1 MGSRID
7 DIARFASV
15 FCPPGQTT
23 ELRALGLAGEV
34 WAGWFD
40 GADLAGLAQA
50 ALNLEAKARGI
61 YFIPNPVP
69 RPRQTPLGEVATRK
83 HLTDDA
89 HILGRKWLLIDVD
102 PTRFG
107 ADGQPIGS
115 VCPAT
120 DAEREAAWQVVLR
133 CKGGLEAFGLAG
145 AIVGNSGNGWHLCY
159 PIDLPNDDAGRDLC
173 RTVLATLEARC
184 GDKFAHVDTK
194 TFNAS
199 RIWKLYGTLPKKGGE
214 SAGRTHRYS
223 HVALAPDAP
232 ADDAVRAANTA
243 ALRRAVETWQRQD
256 LLRGR
261 PSGGGDPANY
271 GKAALEREVGR
282 VATAPPGQR
291 NNTVNEAAFN
301 LGQLVG
307 GGVLSREVVEA
318 SLIAA
323 TASYDE
329 TPAKTKGTITRG
341 VEAGMKEPRGVPEKG
356 APASPAVAGV
366 VPTQPTAAA
375 AAASAPLLPPDEGI
389 SCTDLLSLDLPEPRY
404 IVPGLLCEGLT
415 IFAAR
420 PKQGKSWLALQAAL
434 AVGGGCRGL
443 LGTLDPAAG
452 SVLYLGLEDTRRRL
466 KKRILKILTGK
477 GWAPPRNVEFRTA
490 SHRGAVGVAHVEE
503 WLKARPDARLV
514 VVDTLQKFRPPQKGG
529 KGDTY
534 ADDYETMGQLKVMAD
549 RYAVAV
555 LVIHHSR
562 KSPAENPFDE
572 VSGTLGITGAADSIF
587 VLERKHE
594 EEEASL
600 FVTGRDVEEET
611 LTLRFDAAHC
621 LWGIDRRQ
629 QGVQRELPVSLGGKP
644 RGEGGGKSPAREKCL
659 AWLREQLKGGARK
672 MVTLIGE
679 GELAGFSRSTVFRA
693 IKDCDDMEQ
702 FDDPDGIRTATG
714 FLQWVRLKT

>member
-1 MGSRID
+1 MGSRVD

-40 GADLAGLAQA
+40 GADLAGLAAA
-50 ALNLEAKARGI
+50 ALALEAKARGI
-61 YFIPNPVP
+61 YFIPNPTP
-69 RPRQTPLGEVATRK
+69 RPQKTPLGEVATRE

-89 HILGRKWLLIDVD
+89 HVLARKWLLIDVD

-107 ADGQPIGS
+107 PDGQPISS

-133 CKGGLEAFGLAG
+133 CKGGLEAFGLSHAV
-145 AIVGNSGNGWHLCY
+145 VGNSGNGWHLCY
-159 PIDLPNDDAGRDLC
+159 PIDLPNDAAARDLC

-184 GDKFAHVDTK
+184 GDAAAHVDTK

-214 SAGRTHRYS
+214 SEGRTHRFS
-223 HVALAPDAP
+223 HVALAPDTP
-232 ADDAVRAANTA
+232 VTDEVRAANTA
-243 ALRRAVETWQRQD
+243 GLRRAVETWQRQE

-261 PSGGGDPANY
+261 PSGGDPANY
-271 GKAALEREVGR
+271 GKSALEREVGR
-282 VATAPPGQR
+282 VATAPAGQR
-291 NNTVNEAAFN
+291 NNTLNEAAFN

-307 GGVLSREVVEA
+307 GGVLNRDVVEG
-318 SLIAA
+318 SLYAA

-329 TPAKTKGTITRG
+329 SPAKTKGTIHRG
-341 VEAGMKEPRGVPEKG
+341 VEAGMKEPRGIPDK
-356 APASPAVAGV
+356 PAAGPAVAGV
-366 VPTQPTAAA
+366 APTAAASPAAA
-375 AAASAPLLPPDEGI
+375 AAAAPLLPPDEGI

-404 IVPGLLCEGLT
+404 IVPGLLPEGLT

-420 PKQGKSWLALQAAL
+420 PKQGKSWKALQIAL
-434 AVGGGCRGL
+434 AVGGGYSGL
-443 LGTLDPAAG
+443 LGTLTPAAG
-452 SVLYLGLEDTRRRL
+452 AVLYLGLEDTRRRL
-466 KKRILKILTGK
+466 KKRVLKLLTGR

-490 SHRGAVGVAHVEE
+490 SHRGAVGVAHIEE
-503 WLKARPDARLV
+503 WLKAHPDARLV

-534 ADDYETMGQLKVMAD
+534 ADDYETMGQLKTLAD
-549 RYAVAV
+549 RYAVAI

-600 FVTGRDVEEET
+600 YVTGRDVEEET
-611 LTLRFDAAHC
+611 LTLRFDPTHC
-621 LWGIDRRQ
+621 LWNIDRRQ
-629 QGVQRELPVSLGGKP
+629 QGVQRELPAALGGQP
-644 RGEGGGKSPAREKCL
+644 RKKQDAPAREKCA
-659 AWLREQLKGGARK
+659 AWLREQLAGGARK
-672 MVTLIGE
+672 LVTLVGE
-679 GELAGFSRSTVFRA
+679 AELAGHTKGTLFRA
-693 IKDCDDMEQ
+693 IEKSDDLEQ
-702 FDDPDGIRTATG
+702 FDDPDGTRTKAG
-714 FLQWVRLKT
+714 LLQWVRMKK

>member
-1 MGSRID
+1 MGSRVD

-15 FCPPGQTT
+15 FVPPGTVT

-40 GADLAGLAQA
+40 GADLAGLARA
-50 ALNLEAKARGI
+50 ALELEAKARGI
-61 YFIPNPVP
+61 YFVPNPVP
-69 RPRQTPLGEVATRK
+69 RPQKTPLGEVATRK

-89 HILGRKWLLIDVD
+89 HILARTWLLIDVD

-107 ADGQPIGS
+107 PDGQPISS

-120 DAEREAAWQVVLR
+120 DAERESAWQVVLR
-133 CKGGLEAFGLAG
+133 CKGGLEAFGLTHAV
-145 AIVGNSGNGWHLCY
+145 VGNSGNGWHLCY
-159 PIDLPNDDAGRDLC
+159 PIDLPNDDAARDLC

-184 GDKFAHVDTK
+184 GDRAAHVDTK

-214 SAGRTHRYS
+214 SEGRTHRYS
-223 HVALAPDAP
+223 HLAMTPDSP
-232 ADDAVRAANTA
+232 VTDEVRAANTA
-243 ALRRAVETWQRQD
+243 GLRRAVETWQRQE

-261 PSGGGDPANY
+261 PSGTDPANY
-271 GKAALEREVGR
+271 AKAALEREVGR
-282 VATAPPGQR
+282 VATAPAGQR
-291 NNTVNEAAFN
+291 NNTLNEAAFS

-329 TPAKTKGTITRG
+329 TPGKTKGTIARG
-341 VEAGMKEPRGVPEKG
+341 IEAGVKEPRGIPEKG
-356 APASPAVAGV
+356 AAAAPAVAGIA
-366 VPTQPTAAA
+366 PAAA
-375 AAASAPLLPPDEGI
+375 ATPAAVAASAPLTPPDEGI

-404 IVPGLLCEGLT
+404 AVPGLLPEGLT
-415 IFAAR
+415 VFAAR
-420 PKQGKSWLALQAAL
+420 PKQGKSWKALQIAL
-434 AVGGGCRGL
+434 AVGGGYSGL
-443 LGTLDPAAG
+443 LGTLTPLAG
-452 SVLYLGLEDTRRRL
+452 AVLYLALEDTRRRL
-466 KKRILKILTGK
+466 KKRVLKLLTGK

-490 SHRGAVGVAHVEE
+490 SHRGAVGIGHIEE
-503 WLKARPDARLV
+503 WLKAHPDARLV

-529 KGDTY
+529 KSDTY
-534 ADDYETMGQLKVMAD
+534 GDDYETMGQLKALAD

-600 FVTGRDVEEET
+600 YVTGRDVEEET
-611 LTLRFDAAHC
+611 LTLKFDTAHC
-621 LWGIDRRQ
+621 LWNIDRRQ
-629 QGVQRELPVSLGGKP
+629 QGVQRELPVALGGKP
-644 RGEGGGKSPAREKCL
+644 REGKGSSAPAREKCL
-659 AWLREQLKGGARK
+659 AWLREQLAAGPRK
-672 MVTLIGE
+672 MVTLINDA
-679 GELAGFSRSTVFRA
+679 ELAGHSKSTVFRVV
-693 IKDCDDMEQ
+693 KESDDMEK
-702 FDDPDGIRTATG
+702 FDDPDGVRTGAG
-714 FLQWVRLKT
+714 FLQWVRVKT